1 MASLLDPPDPDATD
15 QSPVGTALGDLYR
28 KVTGYMTGKPE
39 MAFRYADNPV
49 GTETTQS
56 ISMPDPSFRP
66 GVMLPGGT
74 APVSRETID
83 AFREGS
89 QNLYDQASLLGGA
102 RGLFAPGGASG
113 AAPGGVVLPA
123 RRVPLNP
130 RPRPS
135 RALLGAAADPPDLD
149 TPPPAIGSNNPPPTS
164 LLGAAADNA
173 RLPPSTLRLNPD
185 AVGFSDR
192 ISTRQPSGVD
202 GVHDTADH
210 TVDYDS
216 FNAPTG
222 RKSAD
227 NYPDRVN
234 EVIPRHIGV
243 TDPTPEG
250 MIDHM
255 SGNIRALWDAVP
267 DRWKGD
273 AMKWYNGARTL
284 AETMADKFGTSVRAQ
299 AGNIAAQSPQRQWE
313 HNVEGSWRTAD
324 MLKNAADHPWTAEHE
339 AVWNGTPDNPG
350 FAETNPKWGPLYPDV
365 QGRTLNEISDPQAAA
380 LWVRLHDKA
389 YGPGTDVRI
398 IRPDGTFG
406 DLLRN
411 DVEPGAPPGTVGE
424 PAKLQWGNL
433 GAIGNSIS
441 VLRNDSLRSIS
452 ESMGDA
458 HKVRNFYNN
467 IVSPD
472 AGHDITA
479 DTHAISAA
487 LLRPLGSSNPEVSY
501 GLGGSVKKDPWRLG
515 DDPWPTTMNS
525 APRGLKGLYPLYAE
539 AYRRV
544 ADDLGVLPRQVQSV
558 TWEGIKGLY
567 NDVDRRNAT
576 VMDDNSNVW
585 KAVSDGTLSPADA
598 RARILARGIR
608 DPAWVAG
615 RQ

>member
-15 QSPVGTALGDLYR
+15 YSNPVSAALGDLYR
-28 KVTGYMTGKPE
+28 KVTGYMNGKPE

-56 ISMPDPSFRP
+56 MGMPTPTTYAP
-66 GVMLPGGT
+66 GRVGEFVNPATGELTARGQARLADNPAMNFDTGGVGLM
-74 APVSRETID
+74 ARRVARG
-83 AFREGS
+83 AAGRG
-89 QNLYDQASLLGGA
+89 LLGGA
-102 RGLFAPGGASG
+102 VEP
-113 AAPGGVVLPA
+113 LPA
-123 RRVPLNP
+123 
-130 RPRPS
+130 
-135 RALLGAAADPPDLD
+135 LD
-149 TPPPAIGSNNPPPTS
+149 TSPPAIGSNNPPPTS
-164 LLGAAADNA
+164 LLGNAPENA
-173 RLPPSTLRLNPD
+173 RLPPSTLQLNPD
-185 AVGFSDR
+185 AVGFADR
-192 ISTRQPSGVD
+192 ISTRQPSQTP

-216 FNAPTG
+216 FLAPSG
-222 RKSAD
+222 RKTVD
-227 NYPDRVN
+227 NYPARVA

-255 SGNIRALWDAVP
+255 TGNIRALWDAVP

-284 AETMADKFGTSVRAQ
+284 AETMGDKFGTSPRAQ
-299 AGNIAAQSPQRQWE
+299 AANIAAQSPQRQWE

-324 MLKNAADHPWTAEHE
+324 IVSNAGDHPWTDAHE
-339 AVWNGTPDNPG
+339 AAWNGTPDAPG
-350 FAETNPKWGPLYPDV
+350 VRDTSELWRPLYPNV
-365 QGRTLNEISDPQAAA
+365 QGRTLNQIDDPTAAA
-380 LWVRLHDKA
+380 LWVRLHDRA
-389 YGPGTDVRI
+389 YGPGTNVRI

-411 DVEPGAPPGTVGE
+411 NSPEEGAVGA

-441 VLRNDSLRSIS
+441 SLRDDSLANIS
-452 ESMGDA
+452 ANMGDA

-501 GLGGSVKKDPWRLG
+501 GLGGSVNKDPWRLP
-515 DDPWPTTMNS
+515 DSPDPWPTTMNS
-525 APRGLKGLYPLYAE
+525 APRGIKGLYPLYAE

-544 ADDLGVLPRQVQSV
+544 AGDLGVLPRQVQSV

-567 NDVDRRNAT
+567 NDVDRRNPAI
-576 VMDDNSNVW
+576 VDDNANTW
-585 KAVSDGTLSPADA
+585 KAVSNGTLSPADA

-615 RQ
+615 GQ